1 MVLAPLPPEIHLETT
16 KILKKLIEARSNLA
30 QLKGI
35 SQAIPNQKVLVNTL
49 SLQEAKDSSEIEN
62 IITTYDEMF
71 AGEDTNACETFT
83 PAAKE
88 VRHYSEA
95 LQTGYTALRQRGF
108 ISRNDVLSIQETL
121 EQNQAGFRK
130 LPGTA
135 LVNDRTKEVV
145 YSPPDPQYIDN
156 LMDNFLFIFND
167 ASHWEIDPLIKMAA
181 LHYQFESIHPFYDGN
196 GRTGRILNVLY
207 LVKEGLLDF
216 PVLYLSRF
224 INVNKSTYYT
234 LLQAVRDEN
243 TWEDWI
249 LFILEG
255 IARMALTS
263 CRMIEQ
269 IRDAM
274 NSYKQQIR
282 TKYPKFY
289 SQDLI
294 NNLFFFPYTKISFLE
309 KDLGTSYQTA
319 RKYLELLTNDGLLE
333 KKTIWRT
340 SYYINKSL
348 MEILYNA
355 EREELRL

>member
-1 MVLAPLPPEIHLETT
+1 
-16 KILKKLIEARSNLA
+16 
-30 QLKGI
+30 
-35 SQAIPNQKVLVNTL
+35 L

-71 AGEDTNACETFT
+71 ASEDTNDSEPFT
-83 PAAKE
+83 LAAKE
-88 VRHYSEA
+88 VRHYSKA
-95 LQTGYTALRQRGF
+95 LQTGYMALSQRGF
-108 ISRNDVLSIQETL
+108 ISRNDILSIQETL
-121 EQNQAGFRK
+121 GQNQAGFRK

-145 YSPPDPQYIDN
+145 YSPPEPQYIDN
-156 LMDNFLFIFND
+156 LMDNYLFIFND
-167 ASHWEIDPLIKMAA
+167 ASTWKIDPLIKMAA

-224 INVNKSTYYT
+224 INANKSTYYT

-243 TWEDWI
+243 NWEDWI

-255 IARMALTS
+255 IERMTLTS
-263 CRMIEQ
+263 CRMIGQ
-269 IRDAM
+269 IQDAM
-274 NSYKQQIR
+274 NSYKHRIR
-282 TKYPKFY
+282 NKYPKFY

-294 NNLFFFPYTKISFLE
+294 NNLFFFPYTKISFVE